1 MHKSKGIT
9 NIINHF
15 PNQKINLDELLT
27 EYEPDFSLF
36 ADTDE
41 RILDLEDKWKNLDLP
56 KKIVL
61 VLYAEYGSFRK
72 VGQLLGLSHTT
83 IAKYIQDIRLWLT

>member
-41 RILDLEDKWKNLDLP
+41 RILDLEDK
-56 KKIVL
+56 
-61 VLYAEYGSFRK
+61 
-72 VGQLLGLSHTT
+72 
-83 IAKYIQDIRLWLT
+83 